1 MSYSGYRK
9 ASNLGGASPVETE
22 ILALGLCNDRL
33 SKATD
38 HRSRVEAL
46 SRNHTMWSMFLRDV
60 SSPQNRM
67 PQGIKDQLTQLALWT
82 MAYTNQALSTDLTL
96 KPLIEVNRN
105 IQDGLR
111 MQAAR
116 STAS

>member
-1 MSYSGYRK
+1 MSYSGYRN
-9 ASNLGGASPVETE
+9 ASNLGGANQVETE

-38 HRSRVEAL
+38 HRTRVEAL
-46 SRNHTMWSMFLRDV
+46 SRNHTMWSMFLRDL
-60 SSPQNRM
+60 SNPHNRLPQS
-67 PQGIKDQLTQLALWT
+67 IKDQLTPLALWS
-82 MAYTNQALSTDLTL
+82 MAYTTQALTKNLTL

-116 STAS
+116 TTAS